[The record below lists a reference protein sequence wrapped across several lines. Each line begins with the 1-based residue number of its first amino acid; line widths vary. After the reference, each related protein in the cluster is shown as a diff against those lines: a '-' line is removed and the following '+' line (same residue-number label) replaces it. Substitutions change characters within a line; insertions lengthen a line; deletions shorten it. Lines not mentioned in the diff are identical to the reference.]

1 MNLTAKVIREIR
13 ELDILTAVAIIVHER
28 QISLRGNVNQR
39 VFLSDDGGHVS
50 SVGGGNDIL
59 VFLAGEDI
67 NSGKVALGVSVLSS
81 LGDGDVTDLSKKIG
95 TKQTCYLQ

>member
-1 MNLTAKVIREIR
+1 M
-13 ELDILTAVAIIVHER
+13 
-28 QISLRGNVNQR
+28 
-39 VFLSDDGGHVS
+39 S

>member
-1 MNLTAKVIREIR
+1 M
-13 ELDILTAVAIIVHER
+13 
-28 QISLRGNVNQR
+28 
-39 VFLSDDGGHVS
+39 S

-95 TKQTCYLQ
+95 TNQTCYLQ